1 MINKFKNTKLFI
13 DGFSKQLVKLV
24 QLEID
29 KKRTRVY
36 KSGTY
41 NSPIR
46 AFGRLSNSLS
56 IKKNTS
62 KDQYNSNIEALSYG
76 IDLDDN
82 KRTPRKQPP
91 QDKILQWLKKKN
103 TSLKDIKGKII
114 SLDSA
119 KAKGIAF
126 AIAKKIGREN
136 VQPTGFISSAL
147 KNSLSILDKLPQP
160 IIQDIKDNL
169 QDILLEAG
177 YIKKGD
183 NFILKSD

>member
-1 MINKFKNTKLFI
+1 M
-13 DGFSKQLVKLV
+13 
-24 QLEID
+24 
-29 KKRTRVY
+29 
-36 KSGTY
+36 
-41 NSPIR
+41 
-46 AFGRLSNSLS
+46 
-56 IKKNTS
+56 
-62 KDQYNSNIEALSYG
+62 
-76 IDLDDN
+76 
-82 KRTPRKQPP
+82 
-91 QDKILQWLKKKN
+91 
-103 TSLKDIKGKII
+103 KDIKGKII

-126 AIAKKIGREN
+126 AISKKIGREN